1 LSAKIKKQALQLLTE
16 EPLSLKELSSKMELT
31 DKRTYKVLKSLF
43 EKGQV
48 ASFRDADKQ
57 RRYRIVTVDT

>member
-1 LSAKIKKQALQLLTE
+1 LSAKIKKQALQLLTD
-16 EPLSLKELSSKMELT
+16 EPLSLKELSSKMDLT

-48 ASFRDADKQ
+48 ASFKDTDKQ
-57 RRYRIVTVDT
+57 RRYRVVKADT